1 MLQRLS
7 FAIAIIFMILPL
19 TCQALGLGNMQT
31 KSGFNQPFEAEI
43 NLLSLAPGEVD
54 DIKVALA
61 STEVFARAN
70 VDRPF
75 SLSRLKFQT
84 LKKENGKAAI
94 RVYSRE
100 PITEPYLNFLIEVN
114 WPKGQL
120 VREFSVLLEIN

>member
-1 MLQRLS
+1 MLRRLS
-7 FAIAIIFMILPL
+7 FAIAIILMISPL
-19 TCQALGLGNMQT
+19 SSQALGLGKMQT
-31 KSGFNQPFEAEI
+31 NSGFNQPLEAEI

-61 STEVFARAN
+61 SKEVFARADA
-70 VDRPF
+70 DRPF
-75 SLSRLKFQT
+75 FLSRLKFQT
-84 LKKENGKAAI
+84 IKKENGKAAI